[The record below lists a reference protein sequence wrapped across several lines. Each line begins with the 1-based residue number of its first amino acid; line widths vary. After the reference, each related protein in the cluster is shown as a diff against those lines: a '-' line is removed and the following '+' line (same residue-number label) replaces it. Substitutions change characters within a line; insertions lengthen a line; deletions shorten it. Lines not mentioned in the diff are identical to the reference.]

1 MGKLAA
7 LVVALGSLTLM
18 GCVAPLMMAPAMLS
32 SAMPAMT
39 MMGASTA
46 ARSAAARQ
54 QTATTTTNSQT
65 IFNPFW
71 AKKKTDDTNQTATR

>member
-1 MGKLAA
+1 MRLLLTAAACLA
-7 LVVALGSLTLM
+7 LT

-46 ARSAAARQ
+46 ARSAATRQ
-54 QTATTTTNSQT
+54 QQPADGTAPKLQL
-65 IFNPFW
+65 PW
-71 AKKKTDDTNQTATR
+71 AKKTGEAATSPTGR

>member
-1 MGKLAA
+1 MRLFFAAGACLA
-7 LVVALGSLTLM
+7 LT

-46 ARSAAARQ
+46 ARSAASRQ
-54 QTATTTTNSQT
+54 PQSANATAPKLQL
-65 IFNPFW
+65 PW
-71 AKKKTDDTNQTATR
+71 AKKTGETETSPSGR

>member
-1 MGKLAA
+1 MRLFLTAVACLALA
-7 LVVALGSLTLM
+7 

-46 ARSAAARQ
+46 ARSAVTRQ
-54 QTATTTTNSQT
+54 QQPTDGTAPKLQV
-65 IFNPFW
+65 PW
-71 AKKKTDDTNQTATR
+71 AKKTGEAATSPSGR

>member
-1 MGKLAA
+1 MRL
-7 LVVALGSLTLM
+7 LLTAGACFAVT

-54 QTATTTTNSQT
+54 QQSADGTAPKLQM
-65 IFNPFW
+65 PW
-71 AKKKTDDTNQTATR
+71 AKKTGETATASSGR